1 MNVARTFFALCAAAL
16 LAACSGPPSE
26 SDGRSALESKVQA
39 QSNGL
44 IKVASFQKTNGVAR
58 EFGGVK
64 AYELDYTAEIEFTD
78 DCMWGGGGPFGWDGS
93 FEAAR
98 GQPRGALDSFNPKY
112 FGKQAAKKGQRQKVT
127 GKFAFEKT
135 ERGWRLT
142 N

>member
-1 MNVARTFFALCAAAL
+1 MTL
-16 LAACSGPPSE
+16 LRMILAFSIVTLLVACSGPPTE
-26 SDGRSALESKVQA
+26 SDARNALESKIQR

-44 IKVASFQKTNGVAR
+44 IKIAAFQKTNGMAR
-58 EFGGVK
+58 EYGGIK
-64 AYELDYTAEIEFTD
+64 AYEFDYVAEIEFTD

-93 FEAAR
+93 FEATR
-98 GQPRGALDSFNPKY
+98 GQPHGALDSFNPKY
-112 FGKQAAKKGQRQKVT
+112 FGKQAANKGQRQKVS